1 MHSSDLSARERLQAN
16 LSDDIAQA
24 ALDFGQEDDITV
36 LTIMRISV
44 GERSITFSSSSGLS
58 PSLA

>member
-1 MHSSDLSARERLQAN
+1 LQAN